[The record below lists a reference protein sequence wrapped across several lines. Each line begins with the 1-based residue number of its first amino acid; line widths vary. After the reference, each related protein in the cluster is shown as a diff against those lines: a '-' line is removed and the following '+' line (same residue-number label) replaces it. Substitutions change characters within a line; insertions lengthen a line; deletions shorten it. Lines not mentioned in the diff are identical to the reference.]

1 MKCMF
6 YQMKK
11 NNLTKQFINEGF
23 LNIKNDQEFVKK
35 CQNLYKDIKKKVVIN
50 SKIFLTYKSY
60 LKNKTHKKTGDVLA
74 DLDISFIL
82 NNKNINFYLETVLGK
97 NYQLAD
103 RRVICGIPKKY
114 IPNYITK
121 KEDIRNINLGHFIKR
136 KYRTVRYFNG
146 IDFHQDQM
154 DYSSTKCKV
163 VTLYVY
169 LDEVTKNKSPLI
181 ILPKSHKLGPDLFP
195 HQLVKQKNKIS
206 YTTRTKKK
214 LLTTEKKLIG
224 KPGESWVWH
233 SCLLHGTRSNIST
246 SGRISLRLKYKKNE
260 RSKNT
265 AIDKVNKCFGDK
277 KGYKLTNEYNTKNY
291 NDVLKKLQYSTKI

>member
-1 MKCMF
+1 MKCMV

-11 NNLTKQFINEGF
+11 TYLTKQFINNGF
-23 LNIKNDQEFVKK
+23 LNIKNDQEFTKK
-35 CQNLYKDIKKKVVIN
+35 CRKLYKDIAKKVVIN

-60 LKNKTHKKTGDVLA
+60 LKNRKNIKTGDVLSNLNI
-74 DLDISFIL
+74 DFIFK
-82 NNKNINFYLETVLGK
+82 NKNINLYLETILGK
-97 NYQLAD
+97 NYILAD
-103 RRVICGIPKKY
+103 KRVICGMPKKY

-121 KEDIRNINLGHFIKR
+121 RENMRNINLGHFIKK

-169 LDEVTKNKSPLI
+169 LDEVTKNSSPLI

-195 HQLVKQKNKIS
+195 HHLVKRKGKIL
-206 YTTRTKKK
+206 YTTRKKKK
-214 LLTTEKKLIG
+214 LLTTEKKLLG

-246 SGRISLRLKYKKNE
+246 NGRISLRLKYKKNE

-265 AIDKVNKCFGDK
+265 AVDKANKFFGDK
-277 KGYKLTNEYNTKNY
+277 KGYKLTNEYNIKKY

>member
-1 MKCMF
+1 MNKT
-6 YQMKK
+6 Y
-11 NNLTKQFINEGF
+11 LTKQFIKDGF
-23 LNIKNDQEFVKK
+23 LNIKNDQEFIKK
-35 CQNLYKDIKKKVVIN
+35 CKNLYKDIKKKVVIN

-146 IDFHQDQM
+146 IEHCRF
-154 DYSSTKCKV
+154 
-163 VTLYVY
+163 
-169 LDEVTKNKSPLI
+169 
-181 ILPKSHKLGPDLFP
+181 
-195 HQLVKQKNKIS
+195 
-206 YTTRTKKK
+206 
-214 LLTTEKKLIG
+214 
-224 KPGESWVWH
+224 
-233 SCLLHGTRSNIST
+233 
-246 SGRISLRLKYKKNE
+246 
-260 RSKNT
+260 
-265 AIDKVNKCFGDK
+265 
-277 KGYKLTNEYNTKNY
+277 
-291 NDVLKKLQYSTKI
+291 